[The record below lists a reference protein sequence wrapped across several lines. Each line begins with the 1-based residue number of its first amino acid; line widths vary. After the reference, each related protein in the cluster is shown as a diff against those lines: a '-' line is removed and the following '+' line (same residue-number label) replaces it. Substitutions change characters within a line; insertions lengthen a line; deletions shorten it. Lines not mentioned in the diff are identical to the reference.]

1 VIYLS
6 DNDIIEKLAVCDLLD
21 ETLESFGASPKDVY
35 VLSTLKFRIGG
46 KLRTKSEQRLG
57 VAAVDR
63 VLRFLGRVQEIP
75 QPLPTDLLKLDDIMG
90 IDIGEL
96 ILLSTTS
103 LYSDYL
109 FLTGDKR
116 CLKALVSQP
125 ECNEIA
131 LRIKGKVVCFEQ
143 VLLRLIEQFG
153 FTPVLAKVVD
163 VRYCDTALRAAFGSG
178 LQSTESNS
186 VACLQSYI
194 SELRGLPIDLLITS

>member
-1 VIYLS
+1 MIYLS

-21 ETLESFGASPKDVY
+21 ETLQSFEASPADVY

-46 KLRTKSEQRLG
+46 KRRAQSEQRLG

-63 VLRFLGRVQEIP
+63 LLRFLALVQEIP
-75 QPLPTDLLKLDDIMG
+75 KPLPADLLKLDDIMG

-103 LYSDYL
+103 LHSEYL

-116 CLKALVSQP
+116 CLKAIVSHP
-125 ECNEIA
+125 ECSEIA

-153 FTPVLAKVVD
+153 FTTVLAKVAD

-178 LQSTESNS
+178 LQSTELNS
-186 VACLQSYI
+186 VACLQSYVN
-194 SELRGLPIDLLITS
+194 ELRGLPMDLLMIS